1 MYFIAGL
8 VRSTL
13 LYGLISLLVCV
24 FVPQVAA
31 TTEAEGF
38 VGGFYSFMYVSAVA
52 YPVLLAIHP
61 LIVRIGHRRRSMPF
75 SYSRSLLGA
84 LGADLTNPFR
94 GVAAFK
100 GASRVI
106 DSKGRHGAYAWGQV
120 TVHLI
125 WAALFLIY
133 LIVAWTLLLTS

>member
-13 LYGLISLLVCV
+13 LYGFISLLACV
-24 FVPQVAA
+24 FIPQVAA

-61 LIVRIGHRRRSMPF
+61 LIVRIGQRRRSMPF
-75 SYSRSLLGA
+75 SYSRSLFDA

-106 DSKGRHGAYAWGQV
+106 DSKGVYGAHAWGEV
-120 TVHLI
+120 TVHLV
-125 WAALFLIY
+125 WATLLLICF
-133 LIVAWTLLLTS
+133 IVAWTLLLTS

>member
-1 MYFIAGL
+1 MYFIVGL

-13 LYGLISLLVCV
+13 LYGLISLLVRV
-24 FVPQVAA
+24 FVVQLAA
-31 TTEAEGF
+31 SAEASGF

-61 LIVRIGHRRRSMPF
+61 LIVRNGRYRPSTPF
-75 SYSRSLLGA
+75 SYSRTLFAA

-94 GVAAFK
+94 GVAALK

-106 DSKGRHGAYAWGQV
+106 DSKGVYGAYVWGQV
-120 TVHLI
+120 TVHLV